1 MSERAS
7 AKFAALSAKF
17 FFFLPSSWRVCQV
30 WYKLYRVSAKFF
42 AFLPSLLAPS
52 WQKIANSEPLSTK
65 STNSI
70 VSVCNN
76 FELAIFC
83 QLGRKAKNLAEAKRE
98 SGNGGSPLYREV
110 LRNSSRLLDQ
120 LGPDSYDSLNLI
132 VYSPWSTI
140 PTLRKPSLSGSAMVF
155 IKCVG
160 SAGLRNSY
168 YYRLRK
174 ILFSP
179 H

>member
-17 FFFLPSSWRVCQV
+17 FFFLPSLWRVCQV
-30 WYKLYRVSAKFF
+30 WYKLYRVSAKFL
-42 AFLPSLLAPS
+42 ACLPSLLAPS

-83 QLGRKAKNLAEAKRE
+83 QLVRVGRKHKTWQKGQELGRSETRKQKR
-98 SGNGGSPLYREV
+98 GKPLVPRGTKEFIPPPPPARARQ
-110 LRNSSRLLDQ
+110 LRFPQ
-120 LGPDSYDSLNLI
+120 PQ
-132 VYSPWSTI
+132 
-140 PTLRKPSLSGSAMVF
+140 
-155 IKCVG
+155 
-160 SAGLRNSY
+160 
-168 YYRLRK
+168 
-174 ILFSP
+174 
-179 H
+179 